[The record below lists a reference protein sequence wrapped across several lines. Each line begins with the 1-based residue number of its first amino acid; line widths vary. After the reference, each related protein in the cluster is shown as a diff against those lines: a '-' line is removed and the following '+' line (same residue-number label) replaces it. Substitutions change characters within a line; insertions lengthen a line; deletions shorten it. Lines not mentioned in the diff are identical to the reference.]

1 MTSIRMLR
9 TFLAVASEGSFTGAA
24 DRVALTQAAVG
35 LQMRALEADLKRALF
50 DRTGKSIELSE
61 QGRELLPLARQMVAL
76 HEQMRHNPPASAPM
90 EGTAHLGGVVSVLRR
105 LVQATLRLK
114 ARHPALDLHVAT
126 AKSHVLM
133 AQVVAGELDAAIVVR
148 DFAPFHAALAWTAL
162 YREPMV
168 VLAPAGPAERPVR
181 TLVESQP
188 FIRFDRSE
196 HTGQLV
202 ERALHR
208 LRVRPQEFL
217 ELNAIEAI
225 VDLVRSGLGVT
236 VLPLLHGAGWES
248 DPRLQVLRLPA
259 AAGNRQIALVHA
271 RATPRAALIAAVRR
285 EFQAPEPSAGDGA
298 AGGGCDDP
306 DPGPPAS

>member
-1 MTSIRMLR
+1 MTSIRTLR
-9 TFLAVASEGSFTGAA
+9 TFLAVASEGSFTAA
-24 DRVALTQAAVG
+24 AERVALTQAAVG
-35 LQMRALEADLKRALF
+35 LQMRGLEADLQRALF
-50 DRTGKSIELSE
+50 HRTGKAVELNE

-76 HEQMRHNPPASAPM
+76 HEQMRHNPAASAPM

-114 ARHPALDLHVAT
+114 ARHPALDLHVST
-126 AKSHVLM
+126 AKSHVLV

-148 DFAPFHAALAWTAL
+148 DFAPFHASLAWTAL

-168 VLAPAGPAERPVR
+168 LLAPAGASADPAEPTVR
-181 TLVESQP
+181 ALAESQP
-188 FIRFDRSE
+188 FIRFDRGE

-236 VLPLLHGAGWES
+236 VLPLLHGAGWDE

-285 EFQAPEPSAGDGA
+285 EFQAP
-298 AGGGCDDP
+298 
-306 DPGPPAS
+306 GPPAGPVADAAPDEDG